1 MTKKEYPRFKETI
14 FHEKLDNGLNLILM
28 PKANYNST
36 YANLKINFGSINN
49 LINLDNNI
57 IRIPAGTAHF
67 LEHKMFDKKD
77 YDVTDLFDNNGAYSN
92 AFTSF
97 NSTNYL
103 FSSTKNISENII
115 ILLNMVQ
122 NPYFS
127 ANKIKKEIGIIKQE
141 IDMYASDPNAKI
153 YFDTISNLFPKTSL
167 SYDIAGTLASIKQ
180 IDEKILYA
188 VHENYY
194 VPENMTLTIV
204 GCFNVDRIIDDIKKI
219 KMPGRKFSQ
228 NHVIQKT
235 KNEINA
241 SKSNL
246 VRKKTVNMGLHQN
259 KVALAYRG
267 NVSQNIFLSN
277 AKYELCLEILFD
289 TLFSENSNYLNDLFN
304 QKIIDDSFEF
314 SFEIEKMYG
323 FIIFISETNNPD
335 QFINSIKKIVEDTH
349 ENIGDLSKEIELQKK
364 ESIGNRI
371 SLMNSLEDLSSE
383 LGSVENEFIN
393 VFDEIE
399 LIDTINMND
408 IKEAFT
414 NFVDVN
420 NYSINIIQ

>member
-77 YDVTDLFDNNGAYSN
+77 YDVTDFFDNNGAYSN

>member
-1 MTKKEYPRFKETI
+1 MTKKEYRRFKETI

-323 FIIFISETNNPD
+323 FIIFINETNNPD

>member
-1 MTKKEYPRFKETI
+1 MTKKEYRRFKETI

-399 LIDTINMND
+399 LIDTINLND

>member
-204 GCFNVDRIIDDIKKI
+204 GCFNADRIIDDIKKI

-228 NHVIQKT
+228 NHAIQKT

-246 VRKKTVNMGLHQN
+246 VRQKTVNMGLHQN

-323 FIIFISETNNPD
+323 FIIFINETNNPD
-335 QFINSIKKIVEDTH
+335 QFINSIKKIVKDTH

>member
-1 MTKKEYPRFKETI
+1 MTKKEYRRFKETI

-246 VRKKTVNMGLHQN
+246 VRQKTVNMGLHQN

>member
-1 MTKKEYPRFKETI
+1 MTKKEYRRFKETI